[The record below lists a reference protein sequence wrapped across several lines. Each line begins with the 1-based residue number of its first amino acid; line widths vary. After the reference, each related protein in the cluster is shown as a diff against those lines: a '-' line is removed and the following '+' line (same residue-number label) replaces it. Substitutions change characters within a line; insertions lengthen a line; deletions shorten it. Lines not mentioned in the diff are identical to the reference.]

1 MQALGGPEVE
11 GRAGRSPGMRDFA
24 LRSGPEQAGPRGP
37 EIAAAV
43 AAAPLARPERGASAN
58 PSGGADVVFTYSY
71 VSWQAAAARG
81 WFMPE
86 DRLAR
91 ALVDHERIGRLLVAD
106 LMRSLPA
113 KLARDSVARV
123 RGGSYPFPSSD
134 RVKLV
139 SPVRMRREYPTSIPA
154 IERACARYERVL
166 RREAEAMGM
175 SRPAVITANPL
186 LAGFGRFGWA
196 GPVTFFATDDWLA
209 YPLHE
214 RWWPAYEES
223 FRLVRERERR
233 VCAVTAA
240 ALERIDPSGPALVVP
255 NGLDPSEWEDPA
267 GEPPAWAGEARR
279 PLLLYVGSLDSRLDI
294 PALGALAA
302 ALPDAEIALVGPLLD
317 AAHLAPLA
325 AHPNVSI
332 HPPVGREEVTALV
345 RSADVG
351 LIPHVSSELT
361 RAMSPLKLY
370 EYLAGGLPVVAADLG
385 PVRGVSEAVTLVQA
399 GGGYAKGAKA
409 ALRRGRSAEEERIAF
424 IAANSWQARQ
434 GALLDLA
441 LD

>member
-1 MQALGGPEVE
+1 MRDSALRPGPEH
-11 GRAGRSPGMRDFA
+11 
-24 LRSGPEQAGPRGP
+24 AGPRGP
-37 EIAAAV
+37 RLAV
-43 AAAPLARPERGASAN
+43 AAAPPAAPIARTAVPAAAGAE
-58 PSGGADVVFTYSY
+58 VVFTFSY

-91 ALVDHERIGRLLVAD
+91 ALVSHERVERVLIAD

-113 KLARDSVARV
+113 KLVRDAVSRARGDSH
-123 RGGSYPFPSSD
+123 PFPA
-134 RVKLV
+134 REGVRLA
-139 SPVRMRREYPTSIPA
+139 SPVRLRRAYPVSLPA
-154 IERACARYERVL
+154 VERACVRYERAL
-166 RREAEAMGM
+166 RRNAVAMGM
-175 SRPAVITANPL
+175 RRPAVITANPL
-186 LAGFGRFGWA
+186 LAGFGRFEWA

-209 YPLHE
+209 YPPHE

-223 FRLVRERERR
+223 FRLVRARGRR
-233 VCAVTAA
+233 VCAVTPA
-240 ALERIDPSGPALVVP
+240 ALERISPSGPALVVP
-255 NGLDPSEWEDPA
+255 NGLDPQEWEGPA
-267 GEPPAWAGEARR
+267 GAPPAWAREARR

-317 AAHLAPLA
+317 EAHLAPLA
-325 AHPNVSI
+325 AHANVSI
-332 HPPVGREEVTALV
+332 HPPVGREEVAALI
-345 RSADVG
+345 RHADVG

-385 PVRGVSEAVTLVQA
+385 PVRGVSEGVTLVPP

-409 ALRRGRSAEEERIAF
+409 ALGRGRSAEEERLAF
-424 IAANSWQARQ
+424 IAANSWRARQ
-434 GALLDLA
+434 DDLLELA
-441 LD
+441 LA

>member
-1 MQALGGPEVE
+1 
-11 GRAGRSPGMRDFA
+11 MRDFA
-24 LRSGPEQAGPRGP
+24 LRPGQEQAGPRGP
-37 EIAAAV
+37 EFAAAV
-43 AAAPLARPERGASAN
+43 AAASRAASTHDVG
-58 PSGGADVVFTYSY
+58 SRSRVGADVIFTYSY

-91 ALVDHERIGRLLVAD
+91 ALVDHERVGRLLVAD

-113 KLARDSVARV
+113 KLARDAVARV
-123 RGGSYPFPSSD
+123 RGGAYPFPSSE
-134 RVKLV
+134 RVRLV
-139 SPVRMRREYPTSIPA
+139 SPVRVRREYPTSISPV
-154 IERACARYERVL
+154 ERACARYERVL
-166 RREAEAMGM
+166 RREAQAMGM
-175 SRPAVITANPL
+175 RRPAVITANPL
-186 LAGFGRFGWA
+186 LAGFGRFEWA

-209 YPLHE
+209 YPPHE

-233 VCAVTAA
+233 VCAVTPA
-240 ALERIDPSGPALVVP
+240 ALERIDPTGPALVVP
-255 NGLDPSEWEDPA
+255 NGLDPTEWEGPA
-267 GEPPAWAGEARR
+267 GEPPAWAREARR

-317 AAHLAPLA
+317 EQHLAPLA

-332 HPPVGREEVTALV
+332 HPPVGRAEVTALV

-351 LIPHVSSELT
+351 LIPHASSELT

-385 PVRGVSEAVTLVQA
+385 PVRGVSDTVTLVPP
-399 GGGYAKGAKA
+399 GCGYAKAAKA
-409 ALRRGRSAEEERIAF
+409 ALRRGRSAQDERFAF
-424 IAANSWQARQ
+424 IAANSWRTRQ
-434 GALLDLA
+434 DALLELA
-441 LD
+441 LT